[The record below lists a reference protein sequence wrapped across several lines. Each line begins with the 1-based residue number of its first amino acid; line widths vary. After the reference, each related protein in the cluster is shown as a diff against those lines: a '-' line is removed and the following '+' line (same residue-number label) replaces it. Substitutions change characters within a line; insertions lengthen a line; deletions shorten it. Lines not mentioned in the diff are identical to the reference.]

1 MKTNY
6 IRIPNQFLIT
16 AIMLL
21 AMLQVGYS
29 QKNTQTIKINTER
42 KILTKVMNP
51 NCDCKNIEFKVRIF
65 KLNISGSKTVYRLQ
79 LIDFENKNKCTIQ
92 FSNFNWKNYANVPFS
107 QMRKVNEE
115 QLPDGSLSL
124 YEFDFESK
132 VKSPTLEDESLI
144 TTSFVINVNGK
155 KCLIENTR
163 TKYFNQM

>member
-1 MKTNY
+1 
-6 IRIPNQFLIT
+6 
-16 AIMLL
+16 MLL

-29 QKNTQTIKINTER
+29 QKNTQSIKINTER
-42 KILTKVMNP
+42 KTLTKVMNP

-65 KLNISGSKTVYRLQ
+65 KLTISGSKTVYRLQ

-92 FSNFNWKNYANVPFS
+92 FSNFSWKNYANVPFS